1 MNKFFARV
9 LMLVAAVMLVSSAS
23 SYAQQQMPPI
33 PVDDQVRIGQLP
45 NGLTYY
51 IRHNEN
57 PKGQADFYIAQ
68 KVGSILEE
76 ENQRGLAHF
85 LEHMCFNGTTN
96 FPGNQLRDWLE
107 SIGVKF
113 GYNLNA
119 YTSVDETVYNISN
132 VPIERESVQDSCLL
146 ILHDWANDL
155 TLDPVEIDKER
166 GVIHEEWRRSMV
178 GQMRILENLLPTMY
192 PNSRYGYR
200 LPIGTMEV
208 VDNFPP
214 QALRD
219 YYEAWYRPDQQG
231 VVVVGDIDVDRIEA
245 KIKEMFADIEMPEN
259 AKPREYFPVE
269 DTPGTIYAIGKDTE
283 QSNAIGQLMYKY
295 DATPREGKTT
305 LDYLVEQYV
314 MRMIVT
320 MLDNRL
326 NEISQNP
333 DAPFAVAGVSD
344 GEYFLAKTKNAFSLL
359 AIAKGND
366 IRPAMEGAY
375 RELLRA
381 MRGGFTVSEYE
392 RARNEYLSQLEKAF
406 NNRDNRESSKY
417 VTEYVR
423 HFIDNEPIPGLEN
436 EYKIMNMLAPAIP
449 LEAINQVLPNL
460 LGSDNRVF
468 LGLLPDK
475 AEFYFPTEE
484 DMKEVFAAVDA
495 ETIEP
500 YVDAMKEEPLI
511 PVLPAPGKIVSETT
525 DSRFGAT
532 EWTLSNGVK
541 VIVKPT
547 TFKSDEILFEA
558 IAKGGYADFS
568 DDYASSMIF
577 WPYALSSAGLG
588 EYNNIDMQKYLSGKQ
603 VSVSPEFGNYERSIE
618 GNTTIK
624 DLPTAMELLYM
635 NFVDLNITAEDFAA
649 VQKQYSGLL
658 QNQESSPTYIF
669 GKDVMEATF
678 KSPRRRPISTE
689 AIDKASREQINELS
703 HKMTANASDYTFV
716 FVGSIDLD
724 TFRPL
729 VEQYIA
735 TLPVD
740 AAASLT
746 DTKINPELTPV
757 TGKLDSEFTTTM
769 ATPQTWTSI
778 MVSANI
784 PYTDKSRRV
793 SYIAGQILGNRLLD
807 KVREEMGAT
816 YSIGAQASVSR
827 TNSGMNTQIVSQ
839 FPMKPEMRKEVLDY
853 IAGEFQ
859 AMTTTVKEEEVATQ
873 VEFLVKNAKDN
884 LEKNDAWLGAIT
896 GYTVSGVDTW
906 NGDIELLKSITK
918 EDVQNFVKQVLEQGN
933 YHVVTLD
940 PTAE

>member
-1 MNKFFARV
+1 MNKLFSRV
-9 LMLVAAVMLVSSAS
+9 LMLVAMVMILGSSA
-23 SYAQQQMPPI
+23 ALAQQMPPI

-132 VPIERESVQDSCLL
+132 VPVSRESVQDSCLL

-178 GQMRILENLLPTMY
+178 GQMRILEKLLPVIY
-192 PNSRYGYR
+192 PDSRYGNR
-200 LPIGTMEV
+200 LPIGIMEV

-214 QALRD
+214 QAIRD
-219 YYEAWYRPDQQG
+219 YYETWYRPDQQG

-245 KIKEMFADIEMPEN
+245 KIKEMFSDIEMPEN
-259 AKPREYFPVE
+259 AKPREYFAVE
-269 DTPGTIYAIGKDTE
+269 DTPGTIYAIGYDKE
-283 QSNAIGQLMYKY
+283 QSNAIAELMFKY
-295 DATPREGKTT
+295 DATPDSVKTT
-305 LDYLVEQYV
+305 LPYLVQQYV
-314 MRMIVT
+314 FDMIVS

-326 NEISQNP
+326 NEISQKP
-333 DAPFAVAGVSD
+333 DAPFAVAGINN
-344 GEYFLAKTKNAFSLL
+344 GNFLMAKTKDALTL
-359 AIAKGND
+359 VAIAKGND

-381 MRGGFTVSEYE
+381 VRGGFTVSEYE
-392 RARNEYLSQLEKAF
+392 RARNEYLSQLEKSF
-406 NNRDNRESSKY
+406 NNRDNRESEKY
-417 VTEYVR
+417 VREYVR

-436 EYKIMNMLAPAIP
+436 EFQIMQAYAPMIP
-449 LEAINQVLPNL
+449 LEAINQVLHEIVKE
-460 LGSDNRVF
+460 DNRVF
-468 LGLLPDK
+468 LALLPEKD
-475 AEFYFPTEE
+475 EFYIPTED
-484 DMKEVFAAVDA
+484 DMKAVFAGVEA

-500 YVDAMKEEPLI
+500 YVDAIKSEPLI
-511 PVLPAPGKIVSETT
+511 PELPAPGKIVSESK
-525 DSRFGAT
+525 DERFDAT
-532 EWTLSNGVK
+532 VLTLSNGVK

-547 TFKSDEILFEA
+547 TFKNDEIVFDA

-568 DDYASSMIF
+568 DDLAASMIF
-577 WPYALSSAGLG
+577 WPYVLQSGGLG
-588 EYNNIDMQKYLSGKQ
+588 DYNNIDMQKYLSGKQ
-603 VSVSPEFGNYERSIE
+603 VVVNPSYDNYERSIS
-618 GNTTIK
+618 GNTTVK

-635 NFVDLNITAEDFAA
+635 NFTAFNITPEEFDAT
-649 VQKQYSGLL
+649 QKQFAGLL
-658 QNQESSPTYIF
+658 QNQESSPQYIF
-669 GKDVMEATF
+669 GKDFMESTF
-678 KSPRRRPISTE
+678 KSPRRRAISTE
-689 AIDKASREQINELS
+689 TIAAANRDQIIELS
-703 HKMTANASDYTFV
+703 KKMTANAADYTFV
-716 FVGSIDLD
+716 FVGNIDMD

-746 DTKINPELTPV
+746 NTKVNPDLLPVAGKIN
-757 TGKLDSEFTTTM
+757 SEFSTKM
-769 ATPQTWTSI
+769 ETPQTWTSI
-778 MVSANI
+778 MVTANI
-784 PYTDKSRRV
+784 PYTDKNRRV
-793 SYIAGQILGNRLLD
+793 AYIAGQILGNHLLD

-816 YSIGAQASVSR
+816 YSIGAQAGVSR
-827 TNSGMNTQIVSQ
+827 TNSGANTQIVSQ
-839 FPMKPEMRKEVLDY
+839 FPMKPEMRQEVLDY
-853 IAGEFQ
+853 IAGAFQ
-859 AMTTTVKEEEVATQ
+859 AMTTDVTAEEVATQ
-873 VEFLVKNAKDN
+873 VEYLVKNSKEA
-884 LEKNDAWLGAIT
+884 LEKNNAWRNAIA
-896 GYTVSGVDTW
+896 GYAVCGVDTW
-906 NGDIELLKSITK
+906 NGDIELLQSITK
-918 EDVQNFVKQVLEQGN
+918 EDVMNFMKEVLGQGN

-940 PTAE
+940 PVAE

>member
-1 MNKFFARV
+1 MNKFFVRV
-9 LMLVAAVMLVSSAS
+9 LMLVAAVMVLAT
-23 SYAQQQMPPI
+23 AQGRAQQMPPI

-132 VPIERESVQDSCLL
+132 VPVARESVQDSCLL

-178 GQMRILENLLPTMY
+178 GQMRILENLLPVIY
-192 PNSRYGYR
+192 PGNRYGYR
-200 LPIGTMEV
+200 LPIGIMEV

-214 QALRD
+214 QAIRD
-219 YYEAWYRPDQQG
+219 YYETWYRPDQQG
-231 VVVVGDIDVDRIEA
+231 IVVVGDIDVDRIEG
-245 KIKEMFADIEMPEN
+245 KIKEMFSEIEMPEN
-259 AKPREYFPVE
+259 AKPREYFPVD
-269 DTPGTIYAIGKDTE
+269 DTPGTIYAIGRDKE
-283 QSNAIGQLMYKY
+283 QSNAIGQLMFKY
-295 DATPREGKTT
+295 DATPDSAKVTM
-305 LDYLVEQYV
+305 DYLIEKYV
-314 MRMIVT
+314 MDIIVA

-326 NEISQNP
+326 NEMSQRP

-344 GEYFLAKTKNAFSLL
+344 GNFFLAKTKNAFSLV
-359 AIAKGND
+359 AIAKEND

-381 MRGGFTVSEYE
+381 VRGGFTVSEYE
-392 RARNEYLSQLEKAF
+392 RARNEYLSQLEKEF
-406 NNRDNRESSKY
+406 NNSDNRESEKY
-417 VTEYVR
+417 VNEYVR
-423 HFIDNEPIPGLEN
+423 HFIDNEPIPGLKN
-436 EYKIMNMLAPAIP
+436 EYQIMNMIAPNIP
-449 LEAINQVLPNL
+449 LQVINQVLPNL
-460 LGSDNRVF
+460 LKSDNRVF
-468 LGLLPDK
+468 LALLPEKD
-475 AEFYFPTEE
+475 EFYFPSEA
-484 DMKEVFAAVDA
+484 DMKAVFDSVEA

-500 YVDAMKEEPLI
+500 YVDAVKSEPLI
-511 PVLPAPGKIVSETT
+511 PQLPAPGKIVSETK
-525 DSRFGAT
+525 DSRFDAT
-532 EWTLSNGVK
+532 ELTLSNGVK

-547 TFKSDEILFEA
+547 TFKNDEIVFEA

-568 DDYASSMIF
+568 DDLAASMIF
-577 WPYALSSAGLG
+577 WPYVLQSGGLG
-588 EYNNIDMQKYLSGKQ
+588 DYNNIDMQKYLSGKQ
-603 VSVSPEFGNYERSIE
+603 VTVTPSYDNYERSIS
-618 GNTTIK
+618 GVTTVK
-624 DLPTAMELLYM
+624 DLNTAMELIYM
-635 NFVDLNITAEDFAA
+635 NFTAFNITPEEFEAT
-649 VQKQYSGLL
+649 QKQYSGLL
-658 QNQESSPTYIF
+658 QNQESSPQYIF
-669 GKDVMEATF
+669 GKDLMEATF
-678 KSPRRRPISTE
+678 KSPRRRAISTQ
-689 AIDKASREQINELS
+689 AIAEASRDQIINLTRQ
-703 HKMTANASDYTFV
+703 MTANAADYTFV
-716 FVGSIDLD
+716 FVGNIDMD

-740 AAASLT
+740 ASASLSSI
-746 DTKINPELTPV
+746 KVNPGLIPAA
-757 TGKLDSEFTTTM
+757 GKLNSEFTAEM

-778 MVSANI
+778 MVSGNI
-784 PYTDKSRRV
+784 PYTDKNRRV
-793 SYIAGQILGNRLLD
+793 AYIAGQILGKHLLD

-827 TNSGMNTQIVSQ
+827 INSGANTTIMSQ
-839 FPMKPEMRKEVLDY
+839 FPMKPEMRQEVLDY
-853 IAGEFQ
+853 IAGAFQ
-859 AMTTTVKEEEVATQ
+859 AMTTDVTDEEVATQ
-873 VEFLVKNAKDN
+873 VEFLVKNSIEA
-884 LEKNDAWLGAIT
+884 LEKNNAWRNAIT
-896 GYTVSGVDTW
+896 GYAVSGVDTW

-918 EDVQNFVKQVLEQGN
+918 QDVMDFMKAILEQGN

-940 PTAE
+940 PKAE